1 MLNYSIKGL
10 EKMNQKHI
18 EIKIVTTKSALRRFI
33 DFPVK
38 LYRGNPYFTPYI
50 FEDEMNN
57 LTPSK
62 NPASRYCDF
71 RLFLAYRGKKIV
83 GRIAAIINKYS
94 NNKYNQKRIR
104 FNRIDMVDD
113 IEVTKALIDAV
124 ANYGRENGLDEIA
137 GPLGYSD
144 QDKEG
149 LLTYGFEEKNM
160 FVTFYTH
167 EYYVRHLKELGFVPD
182 AVWNEYKVFI
192 PKEIDP
198 RFIKIAEYTAKKYNV
213 KMVRPKSSKMK
224 DLKPYI
230 HEILHLMNRTYDHLY
245 GYVPIPEDV
254 MDHLAAQYVP
264 MVNLDY
270 LQIVTDVNNKIVG
283 FSLMIPSPA
292 QALKR
297 SKGHLYP
304 FGFIGF
310 LRALKHAKTLD
321 MLLVAVEPEL
331 KNSGILAMM
340 FTEAIRNA
348 MKNGIA
354 YAETGPELSDNM
366 NINLLWKSFEHIK
379 HKERTCFLRPIDWQK

>member
-1 MLNYSIKGL
+1 
-10 EKMNQKHI
+10 MNTNLI
-18 EIKIVTTKSALRRFI
+18 EIKIVTTKRELRRFI

-38 LYRGNPYFTPYI
+38 LYKGNPYFTPYI

-57 LTPSK
+57 LTPEK

-71 RLFLAYRGKKIV
+71 RLFLAYKGKKIV
-83 GRIAAIINKYS
+83 GRVAAIINRYS
-94 NNKYNQKRIR
+94 NDKYNQKRIR
-104 FNRIDMVDD
+104 FNRIDMIDD
-113 IEVTKALIDAV
+113 IEVTKALIGAV
-124 ANYGRENGLDEIA
+124 AEYGKANGLDEIA

-167 EYYVRHLKELGFVPD
+167 AYYVRHLNELGFVPD

-198 RFIKIAEYTAKKYNV
+198 RFVKIAEYTAKKYNV
-213 KMVRPKSSKMK
+213 KIVRPKSKRMK

-270 LQIVTDVNNKIVG
+270 LQIVTDVNEKIIG
-283 FSLMIPSPA
+283 FSLMIPSPSD
-292 QALKR
+292 ALKK

-310 LRALKHAKTLD
+310 LKALKHAKHLD
-321 MLLVAVEPEL
+321 MLLVAVEPEY
-331 KNSGILAMM
+331 KNTGVLAMM

-348 MKNGIA
+348 MKNGVE
-354 YAETGPELSDNM
+354 YAETGPELSDNS
-366 NINLLWKSFEHIK
+366 NINLLWKSFEHVK
-379 HKERTCFLRPIDWQK
+379 HKQRTCFVRPLEWPKQT